1 MLFTSK
7 SNINQ
12 LLEASVILFDK
23 PLEWTSFDLVKKI
36 KYTIAHHFHIKQRNV
51 KIGHAGTLDPLATGL
66 LILCTGKATKQ
77 IENIQNDIKTYTGT
91 LHLGATTPSYD
102 LETDINETFDT
113 QHITK
118 EMCQAIAESFLGEQM
133 QTPPIYSA
141 IWVDGKRAYDLARK
155 GKEVE
160 LKQRPITISKFEI
173 DTQNF
178 PEIAF
183 EIECTKGT
191 YIRSIAHDFGQKL
204 NNGAY
209 LSSLQRT
216 KIGTYQIEEAW
227 TIESFTQFLNQ
238 HKHADL

>member
-1 MLFTSK
+1 MLFTQTSDIECLK
-7 SNINQ
+7 DG
-12 LLEASVILFDK
+12 AVILFDK

-36 KYTIAHHFHIKQRNV
+36 KYTLAHHFHIKQRHF

-91 LHLGATTPSYD
+91 FQLGATTPSFD
-102 LETDINETFDT
+102 LETDINQQFPTE
-113 QHITK
+113 HINK
-118 EMCQAIAESFLGEQM
+118 EMCQAVAQSFLGEQM

-160 LKQRPITISKFEI
+160 LKQRKIQINQFDI
-173 DTQNF
+173 DTKNF

-209 LSSLQRT
+209 LSSLKRT
-216 KIGTYQIEEAW
+216 KIGAYHIEDAW
-227 TIESFTQFLNQ
+227 TIETFKNFVNQ
-238 HKHADL
+238 QKNEDL